1 MSNYKEASRLGL
13 RINTNKGALSVEQ
26 LWTLTLPQLDELA
39 VSLEENVEKSISK
52 TFLKK
57 RTNKNKLAQLS
68 FDVVLDILQTKMAEA
83 EELQSAS
90 EIKKHN
96 DKILTLIA
104 EKQEN
109 DLKSKSAEELQAL
122 LK

>member
-1 MSNYKEASRLGL
+1 M
-13 RINTNKGALSVEQ
+13 
-26 LWTLTLPQLDELA
+26 
-39 VSLEENVEKSISK
+39 
-52 TFLKK
+52 
-57 RTNKNKLAQLS
+57 
-68 FDVVLDILQTKMAEA
+68 DILQTKMAEA

-104 EKQEN
+104 EKQEA
-109 DLKSKSAEELQAL
+109 DLKNLSAEELQAL

>member
-26 LWTLTLPQLDELA
+26 LWSLTLPQLDELA

-68 FDVVLDILQTKMAEA
+68 FDIVLDILQTKMAEA

-104 EKQEN
+104 EKQEA
-109 DLKSKSAEELQAL
+109 DLKNLSAEELQAL

>member
-13 RINTNKGALSVEQ
+13 RINTNKGSLSVEQ
-26 LWTLTLPQLDELA
+26 LWSLTLPQLDELA

-68 FDVVLDILQTKMAEA
+68 FDIVLDILQTKMAEA

-104 EKQEN
+104 EKQEA
-109 DLKSKSAEELQAL
+109 DLKNLSAEELQAL

>member
-26 LWTLTLPQLDELA
+26 LWSLTLPQLDELA
-39 VSLEENVEKSISK
+39 VSLEENVEKSATK
-52 TFLKK
+52 TYLKK

-68 FDVVLDILQTKMAEA
+68 FDIVLDILQTKMAEA
-83 EELQSAS
+83 EELQSAA

-104 EKQEN
+104 EKQEA
-109 DLKSKSAEELQAL
+109 DLKNLSAEELQAL

>member
-1 MSNYKEASRLGL
+1 MSNYKEASRIGL
-13 RINTNKGALSVEQ
+13 RINTIKGSLSVEQ
-26 LWTLTLPQLDELA
+26 LWSLTLPQLDELA
-39 VSLEENVEKSISK
+39 VSLEDNVEKSVTK
-52 TFLKK
+52 TYLKK

-68 FDVVLDILQTKMAEA
+68 FDIVLDILQTKMAEA
-83 EELQSAS
+83 EELQSAN

-104 EKQEN
+104 EKQEE
-109 DLKSKSAEELQAL
+109 DLRGKSAEELQAL

>member
-1 MSNYKEASRLGL
+1 M
-13 RINTNKGALSVEQ
+13 
-26 LWTLTLPQLDELA
+26 
-39 VSLEENVEKSISK
+39 
-52 TFLKK
+52 
-57 RTNKNKLAQLS
+57 S
-68 FDVVLDILQTKMAEA
+68 FDIVLDILQTKMAEA

-104 EKQEN
+104 EKQEA
-109 DLKSKSAEELQAL
+109 DLKNLSAEELQAL

>member
-26 LWTLTLPQLDELA
+26 LWSLTLPQLDELA
-39 VSLEENVEKSISK
+39 VSLEENVEKSATK

-57 RTNKNKLAQLS
+57 QTNKNKLAQLS
-68 FDVVLDILQTKMAEA
+68 FDIVLDILKTKLQEQ
-83 EELQSAS
+83 EELQSAN

-104 EKQEN
+104 EKQEA
-109 DLKSKSAEELQAL
+109 DLKNLSAEELQAL

>member
-1 MSNYKEASRLGL
+1 MGL
-13 RINTNKGALSVEQ
+13 RINTNKGSLSVEQ
-26 LWTLTLPQLDELA
+26 LWSLTLPQLDELA
-39 VSLEENVEKSISK
+39 VSLEENVEKSATK

-57 RTNKNKLAQLS
+57 QTNKNKLAQLS
-68 FDVVLDILQTKMAEA
+68 FDIVLDILKTKLQEQ
-83 EELQSAS
+83 EELQSAN

-104 EKQEN
+104 EKQEA
-109 DLKSKSAEELQAL
+109 DLKNLSAEELQAL